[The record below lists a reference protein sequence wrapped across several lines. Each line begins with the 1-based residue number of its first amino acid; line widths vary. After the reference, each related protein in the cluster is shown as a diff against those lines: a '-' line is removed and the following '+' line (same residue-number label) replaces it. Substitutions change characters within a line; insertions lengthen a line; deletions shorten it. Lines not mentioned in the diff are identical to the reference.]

1 MNRSN
6 RLLIPALGLI
16 FAFLDGAVA
25 QDAAAPPAPAWVAG
39 YRVRFP
45 LKLQG
50 DLAKKPSE
58 SVVARLPVAGW
69 LRPDGSDIAVQRQN
83 GELVP
88 VRVLSHMPD
97 GDTLI
102 QFARHGDE
110 PMYWA
115 YGGNATAAP
124 ADGPA
129 FAEGLTVEFRDWAG
143 DSIASWPEVVAGLK
157 QSTTVTGN
165 AFCDLVA
172 QNANGG
178 RPDSHRMFTAS
189 YRGTLKITEAG
200 VYSFFVG
207 AEDAAFLFVDG
218 ERVFEQVGTHRFTI
232 RFPASAWVDLNLT
245 AGAHSF
251 EIHHV
256 CGADATASNCSLY
269 WKRAAAGGLA
279 EIKPNFV
286 PGEQFPRPTLAEVVG
301 MEGENGMPAATFA
314 WGVDDTLTTPGI
326 NLYLAR
332 FEAQGGV
339 ADENQIEWD
348 FGDGST
354 GRGRSVSHLYFEPG
368 AYAVT
373 MKAGPSQPA
382 IARRIYM
389 WAAPAPTSP
398 FSLAQAI
405 DLLSATDWKKWD
417 AQRVNSLFDFLAVSE
432 QPNRWPMVEQVS
444 RHLLTDQGIDVRR
457 RVSLLTI
464 LMEALAQQGRGAE
477 SMKLVDEALTVAGR
491 LNSLKALVLLKA
503 ADIRWQHLKEYD
515 EASRLYEK
523 ITAEY
528 GGLDVPEVR
537 TAAIHWGDL
546 HTHAGDLTAAEER
559 YRLAKTLGGERFR
572 ATGQTEAIQRGAQ
585 LRVAEQR
592 LKSGDIRGTRVLL
605 EKMEMDFPEQKLEG
619 LYRLLRA
626 EADRFAGRYE
636 EAQQHYEVLLK
647 LRQWAGLRDRAIH
660 GLADCAYRMEDFEQ
674 SLVWF
679 DQLRD
684 SFPEY
689 YETQKLSAFHELAK
703 TRAEALKAGGADDP
717 ANARFRG
724 FETAFE
730 PGEKDPGQLLRL
742 TAEPMLGFDGPNVG
756 LLSYGGGNTVVK
768 ELKQV
773 QAGTNLWVECWYREQ
788 AQSRESV
795 SWASATI
802 SIYSEPLAEAL
813 KPTTKA
819 ADQVLLPLQRGYG
832 QWRKVATL
840 LKVPMTRDAVVKV
853 ALLNVQGTNVIDRVR
868 ILPVTERQLDALRT
882 FIETDIVE

>member
-6 RLLIPALGLI
+6 VFPALWLVMALG
-16 FAFLDGAVA
+16 GVTMA
-25 QDAAAPPAPAWVAG
+25 QDPAAPAWVAG
-39 YRVRFP
+39 YGVRFP
-45 LKLQG
+45 LRLQG

-58 SVVARLPVAGW
+58 SVVARLPAAGW
-69 LRPDGSDIAVQRQN
+69 LKPDGSDLCVQRQN

-115 YGGNATAAP
+115 YGGNPAAPP

-129 FAEGLTVEFRDWAG
+129 FAEGVTVEFRDWAG

-172 QNANGG
+172 QNVNGG

-189 YRGTLKITEAG
+189 YRGSLKVTEAG
-200 VYSFFVG
+200 TYSFFVG
-207 AEDAAFLFVDG
+207 AEDAAFLFIDG
-218 ERVFEQVGTHRFTI
+218 ERVLDQVGSHRFTV
-232 RFPASAWVDLNLT
+232 RFPANAWAEVTLT
-245 AGAHSF
+245 AGVHPF

-269 WKRAAAGGLA
+269 WKRAAAGGLE
-279 EIKPNFV
+279 EIRPNFV
-286 PGEQFPRPTLAEVVG
+286 PGEQFPRPALAEVVG
-301 MEGENGMPAATFA
+301 LEGENGGPAATFA

-332 FEAQGGV
+332 FEAQGTV
-339 ADENQIEWD
+339 TDENQVEWD
-348 FGDGST
+348 FGDGMK
-354 GRGRSVSHLYFEPG
+354 GKGRSVSHLYFEPG

-373 MKAGPSQPA
+373 MRTGGGQPA
-382 IARRIYM
+382 ITKRVYM

-405 DLLSATDWKKWD
+405 DLLSATNWKSWD
-417 AQRVNSLFDFLAVSE
+417 AQRVNSLFDFLVVSE

-444 RHLLTDQGIDVRR
+444 RHLLADQGIDVRR

-464 LMEALAQQGRGAE
+464 LMEALAQQGRGVE
-477 SMKLVDEALTVAGR
+477 SMKLMDEALTAAGR
-491 LNSLKALVLLKA
+491 LNSLRVLVLLKA

-528 GGLDVPEVR
+528 AGLDVPEVR

-546 HTHAGDLTAAEER
+546 HTQAGDLTAAEER

-592 LKSGDIRGTRVLL
+592 LKSGDIRGTRTLL

-636 EAQQHYEVLLK
+636 EATQHYEVLLK

-660 GLADCAYRMEDFEQ
+660 GLADCAYRRDDFEQ

-689 YETQKLSAFHELAK
+689 YESQKLAAFHELAK
-703 TRAEALKAGGADDP
+703 ARAETLKAGGADDP
-717 ANARFRG
+717 VNDRFRG

-730 PGEKDPGQLLRL
+730 PDEKDPGQLLRL
-742 TAEPMLGFDGPNVG
+742 TVEPMMGFAGPHVG
-756 LLSYGGGNTVVK
+756 LVGYGGGYTVAK

-773 QAGTNLWVECWYREQ
+773 QAGANLWVEFWYREQ
-788 AQSRESV
+788 LQSRESV
-795 SWASATI
+795 SWSNTTI
-802 SIYSEPLAEAL
+802 TIYSDPFTEAI
-813 KPTTKA
+813 KPTAKA
-819 ADQVLLPLQRGYG
+819 ADQVMLALQRGYG

-840 LKVPMTRDAVVKV
+840 LKVPMTRDATVKV
-853 ALLNVQGTNVIDRVR
+853 ALLNAYGTHLIDRVR

-882 FIETDIVE
+882 FIETDVVE